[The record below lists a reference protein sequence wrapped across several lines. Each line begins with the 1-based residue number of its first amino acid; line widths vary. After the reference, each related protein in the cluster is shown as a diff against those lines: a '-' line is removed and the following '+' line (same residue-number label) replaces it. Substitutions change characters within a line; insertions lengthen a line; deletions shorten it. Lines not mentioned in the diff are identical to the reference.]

1 MRRTDAVGAVLMA
14 AANDLEAHR
23 RELHAFRKVTFESY
37 VAQNPPPPNYALARE
52 PISAP
57 STSAP
62 AFPVPQSQIG
72 EEDLS
77 TNRDDDN
84 TPSSGPTVQSQVI
97 PSWPQIPEADL
108 SPSWGTS
115 ACFLTG
121 SLPFS

>member
-1 MRRTDAVGAVLMA
+1 MA

-23 RELHAFRKVTFESY
+23 RELHAFRKATFESY
-37 VAQNPPPPNYALARE
+37 VAQNPPPPNYAFLARE

-72 EEDLS
+72 EETIS
-77 TNRDDDN
+77 SRDGDN
-84 TPSSGPTVQSQVI
+84 IPTSGSTVQSQVG
-97 PSWPQIPEADL
+97 PSWLQMPEAGQV

-115 ACFLTG
+115 ASF
-121 SLPFS
+121 

>member
-1 MRRTDAVGAVLMA
+1 MA

-23 RELHAFRKVTFESY
+23 RELHAFRKATFESY

-62 AFPVPQSQIG
+62 AFPVPQNQIG
-72 EEDLS
+72 EEDPS
-77 TNRDDDN
+77 IIASRDGVN
-84 TPSSGPTVQSQVI
+84 IPTVQSQVG
-97 PSWPQIPEADL
+97 PSWLQMPEAGQV

-115 ACFLTG
+115 ASF
-121 SLPFS
+121 